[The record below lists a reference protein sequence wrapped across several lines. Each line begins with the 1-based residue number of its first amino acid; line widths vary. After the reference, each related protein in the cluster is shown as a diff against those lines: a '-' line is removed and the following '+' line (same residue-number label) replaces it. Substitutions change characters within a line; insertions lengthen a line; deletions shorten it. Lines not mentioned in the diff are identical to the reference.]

1 MANLKESSFWEEGIY
16 QWETSDPVLG
26 GENGIDNV
34 PTRQLANRTKW
45 LKDNKLDKSATA
57 ASADLAKKAQVADK
71 LSKARNVGGVAFD
84 GTADIDLPGVN
95 KPGNQDTSGNAATAS
110 YAAQIAARK
119 IGGVI
124 FNAKTDIDLPGVNI
138 KGNQDTSGNAATATK
153 LQAACKIGDVQ
164 FDGTADID
172 LPGVNK
178 PGNQDTSGNAA
189 TASYAA
195 QIAAR
200 KIGGVIFN
208 AKTDIDL
215 PGVNIK
221 GNQDTSGNAATAT
234 RLQTICTI
242 NGVPFDGNT
251 NINTTPAGAVQFFAM
266 DTAPVGWLKA
276 NGAALSRTTYAN
288 LFAAIGTRFGEGD
301 GSTTFN
307 LPDLRGLFLRGWD
320 DGRGLDKNRE
330 LGSWQIDGTISD
342 KDKDKDKVIIH
353 RSIGYSNEYNNKVL
367 IEQNN
372 LKQETMYKTNMAS
385 TAAFGSERPI
395 DLNRQSEVRPLNVAL
410 LACIK
415 I

>member
-71 LSKARNVGGVAFD
+71 LSKARDVGGVAFD
-84 GTADIDLPGVN
+84 GSADIDLPGVN
-95 KPGNQDTSGNAATAS
+95 KPGNQN
-110 YAAQIAARK
+110 
-119 IGGVI
+119 
-124 FNAKTDIDLPGVNI
+124 
-138 KGNQDTSGNAATATK
+138 
-153 LQAACKIGDVQ
+153 
-164 FDGTADID
+164 
-172 LPGVNK
+172 
-178 PGNQDTSGNAA
+178 TSGNAA

-234 RLQTICTI
+234 RLQKICTI
-242 NGVPFDGNT
+242 NGVSFDGSAD
-251 NINTTPAGAVQFFAM
+251 INATPAGAIQFFAM
-266 DTAPVGWLKA
+266 ETAPVGWLKA
-276 NGAALSRTTYAN
+276 NGAEVSRVIYAN
-288 LFAAIGTRFGEGD
+288 LYAAIGTRFGAGN
-301 GSTTFN
+301 GKTTFN
-307 LPDLRGLFLRGWD
+307 LPDLRGEFLRGFD
-320 DGRGLDKNRE
+320 DGRGVDIDRTLGDYQEDSLKSHNHCLSTFKPVNASIYKPISKGAE
-330 LGSWQIDGTISD
+330 LSSVGVGEDVITSD
-342 KDKDKDKVIIH
+342 TGE
-353 RSIGYSNEYNNKVL
+353 S
-367 IEQNN
+367 
-372 LKQETMYKTNMAS
+372 ET
-385 TAAFGSERPI
+385 RPRNI
-395 DLNRQSEVRPLNVAL
+395 AL

>member
-84 GTADIDLPGVN
+84 GSVDIDLPGVN
-95 KPGNQDTSGNAATAS
+95 KPGNQN
-110 YAAQIAARK
+110 
-119 IGGVI
+119 
-124 FNAKTDIDLPGVNI
+124 
-138 KGNQDTSGNAATATK
+138 
-153 LQAACKIGDVQ
+153 
-164 FDGTADID
+164 
-172 LPGVNK
+172 
-178 PGNQDTSGNAA
+178 TSGNAA

-242 NGVPFDGNT
+242 NGVSFDGSAD
-251 NINTTPAGAVQFFAM
+251 INATPAGAIQFFAM
-266 DTAPVGWLKA
+266 EIAPVGWLKA
-276 NGAALSRTTYAN
+276 NGAELSRVTYAN
-288 LFAAIGTRFGEGD
+288 LYAAIGTRFGAGD
-301 GSTTFN
+301 GKTTFN
-307 LPDLRGLFLRGWD
+307 LPDLRGEFLRGWD
-320 DGRGLDKNRE
+320 DGRGLDRNRIFASIQLDSVQNWTAGFTYQRAQIRQGYE
-330 LGSWQIDGTISD
+330 PMEGGYTLKERSGVGLGFPLKEPAGWSVGF
-342 KDKDKDKVIIH
+342 
-353 RSIGYSNEYNNKVL
+353 GVL
-367 IEQNN
+367 GPGIN
-372 LKQETMYKTNMAS
+372 
-385 TAAFGSERPI
+385 
-395 DLNRQSEVRPLNVAL
+395 NVARTSTETRPHNISL

>member
-84 GTADIDLPGVN
+84 GSADIDLPGVN
-95 KPGNQDTSGNAATAS
+95 KPGNQN
-110 YAAQIAARK
+110 
-119 IGGVI
+119 
-124 FNAKTDIDLPGVNI
+124 
-138 KGNQDTSGNAATATK
+138 
-153 LQAACKIGDVQ
+153 
-164 FDGTADID
+164 
-172 LPGVNK
+172 
-178 PGNQDTSGNAA
+178 TSGNAA

-242 NGVPFDGNT
+242 NGVSFDGSAD
-251 NINTTPAGAVQFFAM
+251 INATPAGAIQFFAM
-266 DTAPVGWLKA
+266 ETAPVGWLKA
-276 NGAALSRTTYAN
+276 NGAEISRTLYAN
-288 LFAAIGTRFGEGD
+288 LFAAIGTKFGAGD
-301 GSTTFN
+301 EKTTFN
-307 LPDLRGLFLRGWD
+307 LPDLRGEFLRGWD
-320 DGRGLDKNRE
+320 DGRAIDNGRI
-330 LGSWQIDGTISD
+330 LGSWQIGTPISHD
-342 KDKDKDKVIIH
+342 DTY
-353 RSIGYSNEYNNKVL
+353 G
-367 IEQNN
+367 IESF
-372 LKQETMYKTNMAS
+372 TPTNMCRDVREYGDNWNFDYWPEGFY
-385 TAAFGSERPI
+385 TAPYGDVMKTYWNGFFTMTRPRNI
-395 DLNRQSEVRPLNVAL
+395 AL

>member
-84 GTADIDLPGVN
+84 GSADIN
-95 KPGNQDTSGNAATAS
+95 
-110 YAAQIAARK
+110 
-119 IGGVI
+119 
-124 FNAKTDIDLPGVNI
+124 
-138 KGNQDTSGNAATATK
+138 
-153 LQAACKIGDVQ
+153 
-164 FDGTADID
+164 

-301 GSTTFN
+301 GSTTIN

-330 LGSWQIDGTISD
+330 LGSWQIDGTISDKD

>member
-84 GTADIDLPGVN
+84 GSVDIDLPGVN
-95 KPGNQDTSGNAATAS
+95 KPGNQN
-110 YAAQIAARK
+110 
-119 IGGVI
+119 
-124 FNAKTDIDLPGVNI
+124 
-138 KGNQDTSGNAATATK
+138 
-153 LQAACKIGDVQ
+153 
-164 FDGTADID
+164 
-172 LPGVNK
+172 
-178 PGNQDTSGNAA
+178 TSGNAA

-242 NGVPFDGNT
+242 NGVSFDGSAD
-251 NINTTPAGAVQFFAM
+251 INATPAGAIQFFAM
-266 DTAPVGWLKA
+266 ETAPVGWLKA
-276 NGAALSRTTYAN
+276 NGAAVSRTSYAS
-288 LFAAIGTRFGEGD
+288 LYAAIGTRFGAGD
-301 GSTTFN
+301 GKTTFN
-307 LPDLRGLFLRGWD
+307 LPDLRGEFLRAYD
-320 DGRGLDKNRE
+320 DGRGVDKGRGIGSGQGDAIRNITGKINVVHRGGGDNPVSGGALFRSSYFNAKVAAGGDDEWGAVMNIDASRVVPTSTENRPRN
-330 LGSWQIDGTISD
+330 I
-342 KDKDKDKVIIH
+342 
-353 RSIGYSNEYNNKVL
+353 
-367 IEQNN
+367 
-372 LKQETMYKTNMAS
+372 
-385 TAAFGSERPI
+385 
-395 DLNRQSEVRPLNVAL
+395 AL

>member
-84 GTADIDLPGVN
+84 GSADIDLPGVN
-95 KPGNQDTSGNAATAS
+95 KPGNQN
-110 YAAQIAARK
+110 
-119 IGGVI
+119 
-124 FNAKTDIDLPGVNI
+124 
-138 KGNQDTSGNAATATK
+138 
-153 LQAACKIGDVQ
+153 
-164 FDGTADID
+164 
-172 LPGVNK
+172 
-178 PGNQDTSGNAA
+178 TSGNAA

-234 RLQTICTI
+234 RLQKICTI
-242 NGVPFDGNT
+242 NGVSFDGSAD
-251 NINTTPAGAVQFFAM
+251 INATPAGAIQFFAM
-266 DTAPVGWLKA
+266 ETAPVGWLKA
-276 NGAALSRTTYAN
+276 NGAEVSRVIYAN
-288 LFAAIGTRFGEGD
+288 LYAAIGTRFGAGN
-301 GSTTFN
+301 GKTTFN
-307 LPDLRGLFLRGWD
+307 LPDLRGEFLRGFD
-320 DGRGLDKNRE
+320 DGRGVDIGRKLGDYQNDSLKSHNHLLNFKPVNASIYKPIVAGAE
-330 LGSWQIDGTISD
+330 LSSVGVGDNAIT
-342 KDKDKDKVIIH
+342 
-353 RSIGYSNEYNNKVL
+353 SNTGES
-367 IEQNN
+367 
-372 LKQETMYKTNMAS
+372 ET
-385 TAAFGSERPI
+385 RPRNI
-395 DLNRQSEVRPLNVAL
+395 AL

>member
-1 MANLKESSFWEEGIY
+1 M
-16 QWETSDPVLG
+16 
-26 GENGIDNV
+26 
-34 PTRQLANRTKW
+34 
-45 LKDNKLDKSATA
+45 
-57 ASADLAKKAQVADK
+57 
-71 LSKARNVGGVAFD
+71 
-84 GTADIDLPGVN
+84 
-95 KPGNQDTSGNAATAS
+95 
-110 YAAQIAARK
+110 
-119 IGGVI
+119 
-124 FNAKTDIDLPGVNI
+124 
-138 KGNQDTSGNAATATK
+138 
-153 LQAACKIGDVQ
+153 
-164 FDGTADID
+164 
-172 LPGVNK
+172 
-178 PGNQDTSGNAA
+178 
-189 TASYAA
+189 
-195 QIAAR
+195 
-200 KIGGVIFN
+200 
-208 AKTDIDL
+208 
-215 PGVNIK
+215 
-221 GNQDTSGNAATAT
+221 
-234 RLQTICTI
+234 
-242 NGVPFDGNT
+242 PFDGNT

-342 KDKDKDKVIIH
+342 KDKDKNKVIIH
-353 RSIGYSNEYNNKVL
+353 SSIGYSNEYNNKVP